1 MLIEYAIEGI
11 LIYVL
16 KLDTPLLMKFNRSGA
31 D

>member
-11 LIYVL
+11 LNICSEFGHPFTNEL
-16 KLDTPLLMKFNRSGA
+16 RSGT